1 MYLKR
6 LRLENYRNITS
17 AEIIPDR
24 TMSVFYGLNGQ
35 GKTNLLESIYLLG
48 TGRPFRSARIPDLI
62 RHEQD
67 NTAVVGEIRS
77 GEIDSEISLY
87 LAGNARRVSVDGK
100 AIHRASDL
108 HGRLPTVIFTPDDT
122 AMIKQG
128 PESRRRYLDRTLYG
142 CNRHFLQH
150 YHSYYRIL
158 KQRNTLLRSGNRN
171 GLEEWTDQL
180 LDAGLK
186 LILARQEFVKEFNGL
201 FQETYVRISSGL
213 ESVSIGY
220 KPDVQPEGFRD
231 LVNQSID
238 SDLRHG
244 ATSHGP
250 HRDDLRF
257 QINGRSLRT
266 FGSQGQQRSYVLAL
280 KMTELDYLQSV
291 FGEFPVLLLDD
302 MASELDRKR
311 IGNLLAF
318 LHQRSIQ
325 TMITTTDPE
334 TLPDELYGSSSRF
347 RVKDGTLTYEETKRR

>member
-1 MYLKR
+1 MTVL
-6 LRLENYRNITS
+6 
-17 AEIIPDR
+17 
-24 TMSVFYGLNGQ
+24 YGLNGQ

-62 RHEQD
+62 RHGQES
-67 NTAVVGEIRS
+67 TAVVGTIHS
-77 GEIDSEISLY
+77 GGIDGEISLY
-87 LAGNARRVSVDGK
+87 LAGAARRVAVDGK
-100 AIHRASDL
+100 AIHRASEL

-150 YHSYYRIL
+150 YHAYYRIL

-171 GLEEWTDQL
+171 SLDEWTDQL
-180 LDAGLK
+180 CDAGSR
-186 LILARQEFVKEFNGL
+186 LIRARQEFVKDFDGL
-201 FQETYVRISSGL
+201 FQKTYARISAEA
-213 ESVSIGY
+213 ESVHIEY
-220 KPDVQPEGFRD
+220 KPDVQPEDFSRSLQQGM
-231 LVNQSID
+231 D

-244 ATSHGP
+244 MTGHGP

-257 QINGRSLRT
+257 LINGRALKT

-280 KMTELDYLQSV
+280 KMTELDYLRSI

-302 MASELDRKR
+302 MASELDRER
-311 IGNLLAF
+311 IANLLAF
-318 LHQRSIQ
+318 LHQRNIQ
-325 TMITTTDPE
+325 TLVTTTDPE
-334 TLPDELYGSSSRF
+334 TLPDGLYDSPARF